1 MIYTK
6 FMNEKEYVVMNTFFK
21 TGIIFAVLYTLVGC
35 SAVNT
40 MAKKQDLAVESRLS
54 HSIVL
59 EPVAP
64 SKRIVYARVRDVSGN
79 KMRQDMQKKIVE
91 HLTSEGFTVTED
103 PTKANLMLNATI
115 LSASKMTADEVSRS
129 LSSGYKGAAEGAL
142 IGGGLTAITG
152 GSNSDALKAG
162 ALTAVGGFLADAFV
176 EDVYY
181 TFVMDVELRER
192 PLEGDS
198 IENSKKSISAKGMSG
213 QNAAN
218 LSVAKS
224 SVERGENYKWIT
236 YETRIVTTANQMNLK
251 IEEAIPAVQDKTAY
265 SLSEMLL

>member
-1 MIYTK
+1 
-6 FMNEKEYVVMNTFFK
+6 MNSTLKI
-21 TGIIFAVLYTLVGC
+21 GIISAVLYTLVGC

-40 MAKKQDLAVESRLS
+40 MAKKQDLSVETRLS

-59 EPVAP
+59 EPVSP

-79 KMRQDMQKKIVE
+79 QMRKDMQKKIVA
-91 HLTSEGFTVTED
+91 HLQTEGFTVTED

-181 TFVMDVELRER
+181 TFIMDVELRER

-218 LSVAKS
+218 LTVAKS